1 MSLKSTL
8 LSGLRPHSG
17 DLLLSEFQRCVW
29 LSPALFAVHALE
41 DAPGLAE
48 WMRAIPMFE
57 PVSREQLIVALS
69 LLDAL
74 CCVSAFM
81 AHRGTKWG
89 VFVFLW
95 MQGFVFLHGVAHLI
109 PSLSVAGYTPGLV
122 TGVLLLPVSY
132 FLYRRARRYCPFGR
146 WTAALLLAL
155 AVLLYDPVL
164 RLAFKAGDAVTNQP
178 TPGYEEATPAMYRKG
193 VL

>member
-1 MSLKSTL
+1 
-8 LSGLRPHSG
+8 
-17 DLLLSEFQRCVW
+17 
-29 LSPALFAVHALE
+29 
-41 DAPGLAE
+41 
-48 WMRAIPMFE
+48 MRAVPMFE
-57 PVSREQLIVALS
+57 PVTREQLIVALS

-109 PSLSVAGYTPGLV
+109 PSLWVADYTPGLV

-132 FLYRRARRYCPFGR
+132 FLYRCARRYCPLRR

-178 TPGYEEATPAMYRKG
+178 TPSFEEATPAIYRKG